1 MTPELRA
8 IADRLIYEQATL
20 KHMVALAPEDAMG
33 RPAGDRTAGETFGH
47 LAAGMSACAAAL
59 EHWLASGGPLVLGN
73 GCELATSSTDPLPGA
88 TRLNVTRALGS
99 GLVSLVAALGRVP
112 DAHLEPGADGVNA
125 LDALRG
131 FGEHATGHAIEL
143 IEALPE
149 VRMDPLVLNWVL
161 AADFADA
168 KSQAWQ
174 RSLFEEVQEHLASL
188 PDEELDVE
196 DEE

>member
-20 KHMVALAPEDAMG
+20 KHMVALAPEDAMR
-33 RPAGDRTAGETFGH
+33 RPAGGRTAGDTFGH

-59 EHWLASGGPLVLGN
+59 ERSLAGGGPLAVGD
-73 GCELATSSTDPLPGA
+73 GCELANASTDPLPGA
-88 TRLNVTRALGS
+88 TRLDVTRALGS

-112 DAHLEPGADGVNA
+112 DAHLEPGADAVNA

-149 VRMDPLVLNWVL
+149 VRMDPLVLNWL
-161 AADFADA
+161 LDA
-168 KSQAWQ
+168 EFEDEASQAWQ
-174 RSLFEEVQEHLASL
+174 RALLAEAQEYIASH
-188 PDEELDVE
+188 PDE
-196 DEE
+196 DEEDE